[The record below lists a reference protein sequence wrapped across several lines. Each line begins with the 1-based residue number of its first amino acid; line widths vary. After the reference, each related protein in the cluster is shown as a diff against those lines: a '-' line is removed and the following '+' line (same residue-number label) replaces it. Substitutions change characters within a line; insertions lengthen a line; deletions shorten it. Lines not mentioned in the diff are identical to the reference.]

1 MVKTVQSS
9 DTLPR
14 RPVDSNS
21 KCIPLEN
28 DSQNFVAINLGH
40 QNQDCQTPV
49 AAFRVLGFFRT
60 SEEITEKY
68 KDQADLNVYTV
79 PTGAWFTITKSP
91 TKPEDEEALQKSVVE
106 RVEAYIKTREEKS
119 KNIVELS
126 TSEDSQTRYE
136 QSKESL
142 STMQKVDALFDQ
154 STSNQTVPA
163 IPRNQEI
170 RAQNYAVVSLI
181 SSSDPN
187 DEPLIQFFQ
196 GFDSKDDAR
205 DYMRNTLHQA
215 KIKTNAFVVQMYEW
229 CVPIYTQSFK
239 FKETVESSFTHT
251 ELEELFKGQKWEQ
264 QKIKELTETKEAQDR
279 LKQIQEEME
288 AEAEKIKNEQENGDT
303 EEKVS
308 A

>member
-1 MVKTVQSS
+1 
-9 DTLPR
+9 
-14 RPVDSNS
+14 VDSTS

-28 DSQNFVAINLGH
+28 ESQKFVAINLGH
-40 QNQDCQTPV
+40 QNQACQTPV
-49 AAFRVLGFFRT
+49 GAFRVLGFFRT

-68 KDQADLNVYTV
+68 NGQVDLDVYTV
-79 PTGAWFTITKSP
+79 PIGAWFTITKSP

-106 RVEAYIKTREEKS
+106 RVESYIKEREEKS

-126 TSEDSQTRYE
+126 TSENSQTRYDE
-136 QSKESL
+136 SKESL
-142 STMQKVDALFDQ
+142 DTMQKVDALFEK

-163 IPRNQEI
+163 IPRNQEL

-187 DEPLIQFFQ
+187 DEPIVQFFQ

-229 CVPIYTQSFK
+229 CVPIYTQSYK

-264 QKIKELTETKEAQDR
+264 QKIKELTQSKEAQDR
-279 LKQIQEEME
+279 LKEIEKEME
-288 AEAEKIKNEQENGDT
+288 AERQKNEQQIEDN

>member
-1 MVKTVQSS
+1 MKTVQSS

-14 RPVDSNS
+14 RPVDANS
-21 KCIPLEN
+21 KCLPLEN
-28 DSQNFVAINLGH
+28 ESQKFVAINLGH
-40 QNQDCQTPV
+40 QNQACQTPV
-49 AAFRVLGFFRT
+49 GAFRVLGFFRT

-68 KDQADLNVYTV
+68 NGQSDLNVYTV
-79 PTGAWFTITKSP
+79 PIGAWFTITKSP
-91 TKPEDEEALQKSVVE
+91 TKPEEEEALQTSVVE
-106 RVEAYIKTREEKS
+106 RVEAYIKEREEKS

-136 QSKESL
+136 QSQKSL
-142 STMQKVDALFDQ
+142 DTMQKVDELFQ
-154 STSNQTVPA
+154 NSPSNHSVPA
-163 IPRNQEI
+163 IPRNQEL
-170 RAQNYAVVSLI
+170 RGQNYAVVSLI
-181 SSSDPN
+181 SSSDPD
-187 DEPLIQFFQ
+187 DEPLVQFFQ

-215 KIKTNAFVVQMYEW
+215 KIKTNAFVIQMYEW

-264 QKIKELTETKEAQDR
+264 QKIKELTQTKEAQDR
-279 LKQIQEEME
+279 LKEIQEHMD
-288 AEAEKIKNEQENGDT
+288 AEAEKLKNEQENEDT